1 MKLFTSRVLPASPNL
16 TYDLAELEYLL
27 GEPLVGLAAPLLRL
41 GPLDRGAVG
50 RGTGRRWCSSCTWE
64 VFWGAAWFLSHQVY
78 DQSSEYISGRAP
90 REGCQADFMPPRPA
104 AIQEIDSYATWPV
117 GSAL

>member
-50 RGTGRRWCSSCTWE
+50 RGTVVRRRSSCHWE
-64 VFWGAAWFLSHQVY
+64 VFWGAAWLLSHQAY
-78 DQSSEYISGRAP
+78 DLSSK
-90 REGCQADFMPPRPA
+90 
-104 AIQEIDSYATWPV
+104 
-117 GSAL
+117 

>member
-16 TYDLAELEYLL
+16 TYDLAELEDLL

-50 RGTGRRWCSSCTWE
+50 RGTAVRRRRPSCRRWE

-78 DQSSEYISGRAP
+78 DLSSE
-90 REGCQADFMPPRPA
+90 
-104 AIQEIDSYATWPV
+104 
-117 GSAL
+117 